1 MEEAGKVMASQEKDR
16 TMPALVRVPKQRAGS
31 ASPSAALLAHV
42 TRYAARA
49 RYFWD
54 QDKVTLKA
62 HHTVIVVADFEGVQ
76 SMERKKERESKR
88 K

>member
-1 MEEAGKVMASQEKDR
+1 
-16 TMPALVRVPKQRAGS
+16 
-31 ASPSAALLAHV
+31 
-42 TRYAARA
+42 
-49 RYFWD
+49 
-54 QDKVTLKA
+54 VTLKA